1 MLSASPASWG
11 HVAAP
16 TPSGPMGGGAESLG
30 RRGKLLYTPM
40 LLVDQASG
48 AHQPVWTDGTAS
60 LPVGSRPTGWYP
72 SQSRTYTSGRLP
84 PILQRD
90 LIEKGSADSL
100 VESVS
105 PLSCRSGVQQERCSY
120 GETPLKD
127 FVV

>member
-1 MLSASPASWG
+1 
-11 HVAAP
+11 
-16 TPSGPMGGGAESLG
+16 
-30 RRGKLLYTPM
+30 M

-48 AHQPVWTDGTAS
+48 AHQPIWTDGTAS

-72 SQSRTYTSGRLP
+72 GQSRTYTSGRMP

-105 PLSCRSGVQQERCSY
+105 GLPGPVVGPAGELPSQGNPTARC
-120 GETPLKD
+120 GG
-127 FVV
+127 